1 MSETLSK
8 RDAALAVLEE
18 VLLAARKAAIQAQK
32 KELEDRFQSGLK
44 MAYYDILTVALEQAN
59 LFELDP
65 AEFGL
70 ADFNPDSLLGAPR
83 KAA

>member
-1 MSETLSK
+1 MNETLTK

-18 VLLAARKAAIQAQK
+18 VLLAARQAAIQA
-32 KELEDRFQSGLK
+32 KEKEAEDRFQSGLK
-44 MAYYDILTVALEQAN
+44 TAYYDILTVALEQAE
-59 LFELDP
+59 LLELDP

-70 ADFNPDSLLGAPR
+70 AGFNPDSLLGVPR

>member
-1 MSETLSK
+1 MSEALTK

-18 VLLAARKAAIQAQK
+18 ILLAARQAALQAQD

-44 MAYYDILTVALEQAN
+44 AAYYDILTVALEQAD
-59 LFELDP
+59 LFDLDP
-65 AEFGL
+65 AEFGM
-70 ADFNPDSLLGAPR
+70 ADFDPDSLLGAPR